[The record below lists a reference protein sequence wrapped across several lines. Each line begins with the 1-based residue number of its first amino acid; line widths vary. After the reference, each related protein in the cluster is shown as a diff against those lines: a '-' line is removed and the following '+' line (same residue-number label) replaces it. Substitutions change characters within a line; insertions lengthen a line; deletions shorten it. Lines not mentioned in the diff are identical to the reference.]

1 MSKPL
6 VSIIIPNYNKAP
18 YIRESI
24 ESALNQ
30 TYKNIEVIVVDDGS
44 TDQSR
49 EIIKS
54 FGKKIKAYFL
64 PHKNANVARN
74 FGFKKSKGEYIQFL
88 DSDDIILPEKI
99 EKQVELLEKTGGD
112 MALCYWAHLT
122 EKNELKNIKKIPE
135 TFEKEQML
143 LWHIQ
148 GNLFICMSP
157 LYKREFISSTFW
169 DEKLRRAQDIDFH
182 IKISLLYPTAK
193 TIPEV
198 LAYYRITSPDYKKMC
213 KYRLIWAQD
222 SFYVY
227 NKLKGKVCGKEKD
240 YLSQILF
247 HIARGIYD
255 CDKNLYWGI
264 VKTASRLS
272 HTYYKSE
279 SNLFMFTYKL
289 LGLEFAEKL
298 ASLLRKIWRK

>member
-44 TDQSR
+44 TDKSK

-54 FGKKIKAYFL
+54 FGKRIKAYFL

-99 EKQVELLEKTGGD
+99 EKQVELLEKTGAD
-112 MALCYWAHLT
+112 MALCYWAHIT
-122 EKNELKNIKKIPE
+122 HSGELKNIKELP
-135 TFEKEQML
+135 KEFHDREL
-143 LWHIQ
+143 FRWFIQ
-148 GNLFICMSP
+148 GNWFASDCP
-157 LYKREFISSTFW
+157 LYKRQFIKEITW
-169 DEKLRRAQDIDFH
+169 DENLNRVQDGDFH
-182 IKISLLYPTAK
+182 LKVAMHYPTAK

>member
-18 YIRESI
+18 YIREAI

-44 TDQSR
+44 TDESK

-54 FGKKIKAYFL
+54 FGKRIKAYFL

-99 EKQVELLEKTGGD
+99 EKQVEVLEKTGAD
-112 MALCYWAHLT
+112 MALCYWEYIT
-122 EKNELKNIKKIPE
+122 DSGELKNIKELP
-135 TFEKEQML
+135 KEFHDREL
-143 LWHIQ
+143 FRWFIQ
-148 GNLFICMSP
+148 GNWYTPHCP
-157 LYKREFISSTFW
+157 LYRRQFIKDIEW
-169 DEKLRRAQDIDFH
+169 NENLCRAQDTDFH
-182 IKISLLYPTAK
+182 LKVAMHYPTAK

-198 LAYYRITSPDYKKMC
+198 LAYYRISDSEYKKSC
-213 KYRLIWAQD
+213 KYRLIWVKD
-222 SFYVY
+222 SFSVY
-227 NKLKGKVCGKEKD
+227 KKLRNRVYDDEKK
-240 YLSQILF
+240 YLSRILF
-247 HIARGIYD
+247 HIARGIYE
-255 CDKNLYWGI
+255 CDKNLYWDI